1 MLFDEVLHLY
11 IAVLIGR
18 EAIIGEFRQNE
29 RMSLLILIHSIHWTD
44 QDPSLVM
51 QQPTIPTSR

>member
-29 RMSLLILIHSIHWTD
+29 RMSLLIHSIHWTD